1 MSSVEEIKVQVH
13 EKLVETGEYDSLQAQ
28 LRLKLVE
35 SGWFDNVNRLALDKL
50 STEENPQFD
59 LIAQSLE
66 DQALSKC

>member
-1 MSSVEEIKVQVH
+1 MHYSY
-13 EKLVETGEYDSLQAQ
+13 TSLQAQ